1 MHVGRGRVDAA
12 VTTAPHREVE
22 HIRRQAVGREVADGR
37 ATRQLVGLQ
46 ERSVTHARG
55 CAHALRN
62 ELVKRGSRGPLG
74 DQREDDIATVAVRE
88 PFTGR
93 ELLREPV
100 ERGEVLLGGPQLV
113 HRDPRY
119 VILDLVAGVFVE
131 IVADP
136 GPMREQ
142 LLDGYLVVDERE
154 IASE

>member
-1 MHVGRGRVDAA
+1 RGRQGRGG
-12 VTTAPHREVE
+12 T
-22 HIRRQAVGREVADGR
+22 Q
-37 ATRQLVGLQ
+37 
-46 ERSVTHARG
+46 ARG
-55 CAHALRN
+55 GAPALRDD
-62 ELVKRGSRGPLG
+62 LVNRGSRGPLG

-131 IVADP
+131 IVANP

-142 LLDGYLVVDERE
+142 VLDGHLVVDERE